1 MAGRTGRDRN
11 GSTGIIG
18 ESPAM
23 RRVYRQIRQVS
34 RYEVLVLLSGESGT
48 GKDLVA
54 QAIHRMSARRDGPFY
69 PVNMGA
75 IPKELIASTLFGHEK
90 GAFTGANQQKKGM
103 FETAAGGT
111 LFLDEIGTMDEMTQI
126 GLLRVLETRRFQR
139 VGGTEFLSTDVRLI
153 AATNVDL
160 RRLVKDGGFREDL
173 WHRLNVVRVE
183 MPPLRKRGKDILLLA
198 REFVERYSREFEKP
212 VRGIDEEARR
222 LLQSYVWPGNVRELE
237 NVIMRAVLTSPGE
250 LITKDLLKSEVQT
263 APPAQEQVVL
273 EVGMTLDEAEREL
286 ITKTLDL
293 VSGNKGEAARLLG
306 ISRKGIYNKI
316 KKYGLTI

>member
-1 MAGRTGRDRN
+1 MSREKI

-18 ESPAM
+18 DSPAM
-23 RRVYRQIRQVS
+23 RKVYRQMRQVS
-34 RYEVLVLLSGESGT
+34 RYDVLVLISGESGT

-54 QAIHRMSARRDGPFY
+54 QGIHRMSSRRDGPFY

-90 GAFTGANQQKKGM
+90 GAFTGAGQQKQGM

-126 GLLRVLETRRFQR
+126 SLLRVLETRTFQR
-139 VGGTEFLSTDVRLI
+139 VGATSFLSTDVRLI
-153 AATNVDL
+153 AATNIDL
-160 RRLVKDGGFREDL
+160 RQMVKERAFRADL
-173 WHRLNVVRVE
+173 WHRLNVFRVH
-183 MPPLRKRGKDILLLA
+183 MPPLRERGKDILVLA
-198 REFVERYSREFEKP
+198 REFMERYSREFDKA
-212 VRGIDEEARR
+212 VVDIDPEAR
-222 LLQSYVWPGNVRELE
+222 LLLLSYLWPGNVRELE
-237 NVIMRAVLTSPGE
+237 NVIMRAVLTAPGKVISPA
-250 LITKDLLKSEVQT
+250 LLKSEVQE
-263 APPAQEQVVL
+263 APPAGDRVVL
-273 EVGMTLDEAEREL
+273 EVGMTLEEAEREL
-286 ITKTLDL
+286 ITRTLNL